1 MRNIEKIIILIL
13 IGLIGIFTITEIITN
28 KNEEGLQNEIAID
41 NKNENQIE
49 ANLYAAEIPSL
60 TIKDEENLEEQEV
73 EDEGFELQGEIAYEG
88 GKSQNWNLNA
98 IGEPKLT
105 YISQIDSRWKNHSY
119 TVTGSKNQTIG
130 TSGCG
135 VATAAMIIDSIVG
148 NVSVTELADI
158 FVKYGYRS
166 PNNGTYWSAN
176 RAIADEFNI
185 EYQETSNFSVML
197 EKLKN
202 NNYIIASVG
211 NGLFTTG
218 GHYIMIYGMDGNNLK
233 IYDPYLY
240 AGKFDTSTRRGKA
253 YVNGNS
259 VFCSVDNFKNYANYK
274 RFFCY
279 KHNVNNTDK
288 NNSTE
293 ESFASES
300 YTRYVKVKSRLNIRS
315 GEGTQNKI
323 VGKLNNGV
331 KVTVYETKDNWSR
344 IGENKWVS
352 SDYLTEKIEN
362 VSRNTV
368 GQYKRLKARAYLYS
382 RSNLTGKKYTYL
394 AKTQVKILKNISKNV
409 DYVYVVKTGRY
420 AYISV
425 NAYK

>member
-1 MRNIEKIIILIL
+1 MRNIDKIIILIL
-13 IGLIGIFTITEIITN
+13 IGLIGIFTITKIN
-28 KNEEGLQNEIAID
+28 KNEECLQNEIAID
-41 NKNENQIE
+41 SKNENQIE

-60 TIKDEENLEEQEV
+60 TVKDEENLEEQEV

-105 YISQIDSRWKNHSY
+105 YISQIDSRWKNHPY

-218 GHYIMIYGMDGNNLK
+218 GHYIMIYGMGGNNLK

-240 AGKFDTSTRRGKA
+240 SGKFDTSTRRGKA
-253 YVNGNS
+253 YVNGNT

-293 ESFASES
+293 ENFVAES

-315 GEGTQNKI
+315 GAGTQNKI

-352 SDYLTEKIEN
+352 SDYLTEKRET

-368 GQYKRLKARAYLYS
+368 GQYKRLKGRTYLYS

-420 AYISV
+420 AYISL

>member
-1 MRNIEKIIILIL
+1 MKNIEKIIILIL

-28 KNEEGLQNEIAID
+28 KNEEELQNEIAIG

-49 ANLYAAEIPSL
+49 ANSYAAEIPSL
-60 TIKDEENLEEQEV
+60 TVKDEENLEEQEV

-98 IGEPKLT
+98 IGEPRLT
-105 YISQIDSRWKNHSY
+105 YISQIDNRWKNHPY
-119 TVTGSKNQTIG
+119 TVTGNKNQTIG

-135 VATAAMIIDSIVG
+135 VATAAMVIDSIVG
-148 NVSVTELADI
+148 NVSVTELADT

-202 NNYIIASVG
+202 NNYIIVSVG

-218 GHYIMIYGMDGNNLK
+218 GHYIMIYGIDGNNLK

-253 YVNGNS
+253 YVNGNT

-279 KHNVNNTDK
+279 KYNASNTDK
-288 NNSTE
+288 SNSTE
-293 ESFASES
+293 ENFAAES
-300 YTRYVKVKSRLNIRS
+300 YTRYVKVKSRLNVRN
-315 GEGTQNKI
+315 GAGTQNKI

-331 KVTVYETKDNWSR
+331 KVTVYETKGNWSR

-352 SDYLTEKIEN
+352 SDYLTEKS
-362 VSRNTV
+362 VSVNRNTV
-368 GQYKRLKARAYLYS
+368 GQYKRLKSRTYLYS
-382 RSNLTGKKYTYL
+382 KSNLTGKKYTYL